1 MFFIAEVSSNHSKN
15 LDRCLKLV
23 ESAKKSGFDAIKFQ
37 AFEIDK
43 LYAPE
48 ILSKSKEHMSRKEW
62 TFPLDFLPKIKQ
74 KCDEIDLKLG
84 ITPFYIEAVSECN
97 EFVDFFKIAS
107 YELLW
112 KELLMECCLTKKPLI
127 ISTGM
132 ANIDEVKDS
141 VNFIENNGCDDL
153 TILHCVSS
161 YPVQDHEVNL
171 GAIGHMK
178 DIFNWPIGWSDHS
191 RNLNVIVSSV
201 LRWGATTVE
210 MHIDLD
216 GKGEEFAPGHC
227 WLPSDAAKTIKIC
240 KESENFI
247 GSCFKEPAKSEISE
261 REWRADPK
269 DGLRPFISVR
279 KDYKP

>member
-1 MFFIAEVSSNHSKN
+1 MGNNIAFVPIRSGSKSITQKN
-15 LDRCLKLV
+15 LKLFCGKPLFYWV
-23 ESAKKSGFDAIKFQ
+23 INSLEK
-37 AFEIDK
+37 
-43 LYAPE
+43 
-48 ILSKSKEHMSRKEW
+48 SKSV
-62 TFPLDFLPKIKQ
+62 DKI
-74 KCDEIDLKLG
+74 IL
-84 ITPFYIEAVSECN
+84 
-97 EFVDFFKIAS
+97 AS
-107 YELLW
+107 
-112 KELLMECCLTKKPLI
+112 
-127 ISTGM
+127 
-132 ANIDEVKDS
+132 NIDEVKDS
-141 VNFIENNGCDDL
+141 VNFVENNGCDDL

-191 RNLNVIVSSV
+191 RNLNVVVSSV

-210 MHIDLD
+210 MYIDLD